1 MIYQYGTPDGFYGY
15 NIVIKL
21 ERELIL
27 INHILHSLIWFTC
40 PALWG
45 DGVEYNSLYSG
56 TLKFPYY
63 KGYVAGTCLKISR
76 TYSAVKQLVLLLV
89 CKYGS

>member
-1 MIYQYGTPDGFYGY
+1 MVFSD
-15 NIVIKL
+15 
-21 ERELIL
+21 
-27 INHILHSLIWFTC
+27 
-40 PALWG
+40 
-45 DGVEYNSLYSG
+45 

-76 TYSAVKQLVLLLV
+76 TYSALKTLVLLLV